1 MDSTTRRWRKRWRV
15 GERIALCRRVE
26 ELRVLAD
33 GRLVFRDLI
42 DVGNRTIAGC
52 VWRIARVADAH
63 PVDVDECPCRGD
75 ERNTGQNGQTE
86 GGDEGMFHGD
96 RGVVSTAR
104 RVSGHRKPGMYEFV
118 RALSGILDTPG
129 KKCSLAFE
137 RSNSEPV
144 ELPSDAP
151 TALVDEM
158 R

>member
-1 MDSTTRRWRKRWRV
+1 MVARDHLV
-15 GERIALCRRVE
+15 VE
-26 ELRVLAD
+26 DKGGHQTGDLAD
-33 GRLVFRDLI
+33 EAEVF
-42 DVGNRTIAGC
+42 
-52 VWRIARVADAH
+52 
-63 PVDVDECPCRGD
+63 EC
-75 ERNTGQNGQTE
+75 
-86 GGDEGMFHGD
+86 FHGD